1 MAMITPALALHGG
14 CGSPAPEA
22 LGVAEWE
29 ALQRDLAAALRAGHA
44 VLRAGGAALDAVEAA
59 VVVLEDSPHFNAG
72 HGAALCEDG
81 THELDASIMNGAN
94 LAAGAACTVRRTR
107 NPVRLARAVME
118 RSGCVL
124 LAGDAADAFAQRV
137 GLECVP
143 NRYFTTPRRV
153 QALEKLKALGRR
165 GGIARASEADRH
177 GTVGAVALDAHG
189 HLAAATSTGGYN
201 NKPVGRVGDSPIVG
215 AGTYA
220 RDGVCA
226 VSCTGMGEVF
236 IRHVVGHE
244 LAARMRHGGATLEEA
259 SRALMEE
266 ELAGEDVGMGWV
278 ALDAAGRLV
287 APFNTMGM
295 ARGWVDAEGRGWIG
309 VHREMS
315 CLGRL

>member
-1 MAMITPALALHGG
+1 
-14 CGSPAPEA
+14 
-22 LGVAEWE
+22 
-29 ALQRDLAAALRAGHA
+29 
-44 VLRAGGAALDAVEAA
+44 
-59 VVVLEDSPHFNAG
+59 
-72 HGAALCEDG
+72 
-81 THELDASIMNGAN
+81 MNGAD
-94 LAAGAACTVRRTR
+94 LAAGAVCTVRRTR

-124 LAGDAADAFAQRV
+124 LAGDAADAFAQRI
-137 GLECVP
+137 GLDSVP
-143 NRYFTTPRRV
+143 NRHFTTPRRV
-153 QALEKLKALGRR
+153 QALAQLKALAQR
-165 GGIARASEADRH
+165 GGIGRASEAERH
-177 GTVGAVALDAHG
+177 GTVGAAALDAEG

-201 NKPVGRVGDSPIVG
+201 NKPVGRVGDSPIIG

-226 VSCTGMGEVF
+226 ISCTGMGEVF
-236 IRHVVGHE
+236 VRHVVAHE
-244 LAARMRHGGATLEEA
+244 LAARMRHGGATLEAA

-278 ALDAAGRLV
+278 ALDASGQVV
-287 APFNTMGM
+287 APFNTLGM